1 MNDQD
6 YSAQSTTKVLRRIRT
21 DNGMFNLT
29 DFLMVIG
36 AMLLYAAVAR
46 IWQPTYMV
54 KSAFKIFGF
63 VILPILVS
71 MFVRNNFAWLK
82 IRLLDREAVKFFLR
96 LLALCIGFLIMITL
110 FARPIGDFFGVESIM
125 AEIMTRTDSPKI
137 LVWGAVLYIPIVN
150 AAAEEIFFRGFILQ
164 RLAMR
169 FGFIPASL
177 ISAGFFAVYHL
188 IVFRNWFN
196 PLLLVL
202 ALSGLVLAGLILNWL
217 AWHCRSLLTSWTVH
231 GLMNIAVFIV
241 AYPYF
246 K

>member
-1 MNDQD
+1 
-6 YSAQSTTKVLRRIRT
+6 
-21 DNGMFNLT
+21 
-29 DFLMVIG
+29 
-36 AMLLYAAVAR
+36 
-46 IWQPTYMV
+46 
-54 KSAFKIFGF
+54 
-63 VILPILVS
+63 
-71 MFVRNNFAWLK
+71 
-82 IRLLDREAVKFFLR
+82 
-96 LLALCIGFLIMITL
+96 
-110 FARPIGDFFGVESIM
+110 GVESIM

-177 ISAGFFAVYHL
+177 MSAGFFAVYHL

-196 PLLLVL
+196 PLLLAL
-202 ALSGLVLAGLILNWL
+202 ALSGLVIAGLILNWL

-241 AYPYF
+241 ACPYF